1 MNNDKIK
8 QFMSNLSK
16 GTLSGNIHWK
26 RVTDFGDLKPESNK
40 PIFNLLF
47 QSEFRHL
54 DLDAS
59 YYAIVSNG
67 EIYLL
72 NEVNES
78 GRDGTITSGYR
89 MYLHSEGSTNIL
101 HLQCNSG
108 SIYQLINSIHVY
120 LADQEKDLESF
131 IDDFLSQNSSYSNQ

>member
-47 QSEFRHL
+47 QSDF
-54 DLDAS
+54 
-59 YYAIVSNG
+59 
-67 EIYLL
+67 
-72 NEVNES
+72 
-78 GRDGTITSGYR
+78 GTWIS
-89 MYLHSEGSTNIL
+89 MLPIMLS
-101 HLQCNSG
+101 
-108 SIYQLINSIHVY
+108 
-120 LADQEKDLESF
+120 LATVKF
-131 IDDFLSQNSSYSNQ
+131 TF